1 MIRLYSGSGSNE
13 IDLDSPTMSQQH
25 WTSLRATAVGLLRT
39 RGRTQAAETLETT
52 PFELFD
58 AHNGFGDEFNVLY
71 LRAPMDTYVELGEQV
86 GNPSRLAVYEQIA
99 KAVSEIV
106 PGEYV
111 RFVAVGLDASEGPAN
126 VQSPNLAIT
135 SDVVERALADA
146 EALIASTG
154 ATSGVDRVHTALHGY
169 LRVAA
174 DKHGRAC
181 APDADITALMKVLLK
196 GHPAFAQSSDQTD
209 KIGRAFATI
218 VDALNP
224 LRNQQS
230 MAHPNVSLLAPA
242 EAMLVINSV
251 RTLLHYLDAK
261 LR

>member
-1 MIRLYSGSGSNE
+1 
-13 IDLDSPTMSQQH
+13 
-25 WTSLRATAVGLLRT
+25 
-39 RGRTQAAETLETT
+39 
-52 PFELFD
+52 
-58 AHNGFGDEFNVLY
+58 
-71 LRAPMDTYVELGEQV
+71 MDTYVELGEQV
-86 GNPSRLAVYEQIA
+86 NPSRLAVYEQIA

-106 PGEYV
+106 PDGYV
-111 RFVAVGLDASEGPAN
+111 RFVAIGLDPSEGLTN

-146 EALIASTG
+146 EALIACTC
-154 ATSGVDRVHTALHGY
+154 ATSGVDRVHTALHAY

-174 DKHGRAC
+174 DKHNLAY

-196 GHPAFAQSSDQTD
+196 GHPAVAQSSEQTN

-251 RTLLHYLDAK
+251 RTLPHYLDAN